1 MSIFYCNRCDTVQD
15 SDIVGIV
22 AMNDGKEACDIEPYT
37 YDEPYDDAVLR
48 AGREGDSEE
57 TVEVLYSD
65 VVLLNALKVYY
76 PNLVVAMNTKI
87 TQKNNFQQ
95 EA

>member
-1 MSIFYCNRCDTVQD
+1 MSMFYCNRCDKVQD

-22 AMNDGKEACDIEPYT
+22 AMNNGKEACDIEPYT
-37 YDEPYDDAVLR
+37 YDEPYD
-48 AGREGDSEE
+48 AGEE

-65 VVLLNALKVYY
+65 AVLLNALKVYY
-76 PNLVVAMNTKI
+76 PSLVAAMNTKI
-87 TQKNNFQQ
+87 TQKNNFQS

>member
-1 MSIFYCNRCDTVQD
+1 MFYCNRCDKVQD

-37 YDEPYDDAVLR
+37 YDEPYDADLNTNNDAVLL
-48 AGREGDSEE
+48 D
-57 TVEVLYSD
+57 
-65 VVLLNALKVYY
+65 ALKVYY
-76 PNLVVAMNTKI
+76 PNLVAAMNTKI
-87 TQKNNFQQ
+87 TQKNNFQK

>member
-1 MSIFYCNRCDTVQD
+1 MFYCNRCDKVQD

-37 YDEPYDDAVLR
+37 YDEPYDESYDADLNTNNDAVLL
-48 AGREGDSEE
+48 D
-57 TVEVLYSD
+57 
-65 VVLLNALKVYY
+65 ALKVYY
-76 PNLVVAMNTKI
+76 PNLVAAMNTKI

>member
-1 MSIFYCNRCDTVQD
+1 MFYCNRCDTVQD

-37 YDEPYDDAVLR
+37 YDEPYDADLN
-48 AGREGDSEE
+48 
-57 TVEVLYSD
+57 TNND

-76 PNLVVAMNTKI
+76 PNLVAAMNTKI

>member
-1 MSIFYCNRCDTVQD
+1 MSMFYCNRCDTVQD

-37 YDEPYDDAVLR
+37 YDEPYDADLN
-48 AGREGDSEE
+48 
-57 TVEVLYSD
+57 TNND

>member
-1 MSIFYCNRCDTVQD
+1 MFYCNRCDKVQD

-37 YDEPYDDAVLR
+37 YDEPYDADLN
-48 AGREGDSEE
+48 
-57 TVEVLYSD
+57 TNND
-65 VVLLNALKVYY
+65 VVLLDALKVYY
-76 PNLVVAMNTKI
+76 PNLVVAMNTKL
-87 TQKNNFQQ
+87 TQKNNFQS